1 MRTKLTRISK
11 LSADNPEQKFAQLMH
26 HFTLGNLESWYQM
39 LNKKAAVGIDG
50 ITKEMYS
57 ENLQE
62 NLENLYHRMK
72 TMSYVPGPARQTLIP
87 KDGNPGVSRP
97 LGIGNFEDKIVQKGV
112 QKVIESIYEPL
123 FLKSSFG
130 FRPNLSCHD
139 AIRALRSY
147 LYSNPVRV
155 VIDLD
160 ISNYFGTIDH
170 GQLMELLSGKI
181 KDKRFLRYI
190 RRMFKAGILSEG
202 ELTVSDEGV
211 PQGSVCS
218 PVLANIYA
226 HYVLDEWFEGT
237 VKRYCR
243 GKVELFRYADD
254 AIICCEKPKDAERIK
269 TAVIKRLAKYNL
281 KLNSEK
287 TKLVKFNVLERE
299 NRGSFDF
306 LGFTFYL
313 GRIRSGATVPKLK
326 SSGKNLRAKLT
337 KVNQWCKHNRNKAP
351 LRELWKTFCSKLKG
365 HIQYYSVSFNYRAV
379 HKFVMRSQ
387 RIFLKWLNRRS
398 QKKSMTINQFEQ
410 FKQRFLP
417 PAIKICHALF

>member
-1 MRTKLTRISK
+1 MRTKLARISK
-11 LSADNPEQKFAQLMH
+11 LSADYPEMVFEQLMH
-26 HFTLGNLESWYQM
+26 HFNMGNLESWYQL
-39 LNKKAAVGIDG
+39 LNRKAAVGIDG
-50 ITKEMYS
+50 ITKENYG

-62 NLENLYHRMK
+62 NLENLHHRMK

-87 KDGNPGVSRP
+87 KEGKSGVSRP

-112 QKVIESIYEPL
+112 QKVLESIYEPL

-130 FRPNLSCHD
+130 FRPNRSCHD
-139 AIRALRSY
+139 AIKALRSY

-170 GQLMELLSGKI
+170 GYLMEILSGKI
-181 KDKRFLRYI
+181 RDKRFLRYI

-202 ELTVSDEGV
+202 ELIVSDEGV

-226 HYVLDEWFEGT
+226 HYVLDEWFDGT
-237 VKRYCR
+237 VKRYCG
-243 GKVELFRYADD
+243 GKVEIFRYADD
-254 AIICCEKPKDAERIK
+254 AVICCEKLKDAERIK
-269 TAVIKRLAKYNL
+269 AALIKRFAKYNL

-287 TKLVKFNVLERE
+287 TKLVKYNVFERE
-299 NRGSFDF
+299 NRTSFDF

-313 GRIRSGATVPKLK
+313 GSSRSGATVPKLK
-326 SSGKNLRAKLT
+326 SSGKKLRVKLT
-337 KVNQWCKHNRNKAP
+337 RVNLWCKLNRSKIP
-351 LRELWKTFCSKLKG
+351 LRELWKKFCSKLRG

-379 HKFVMRSQ
+379 HKFVRRSQ
-387 RIFLKWLNRRS
+387 RIFFKWLNRRS
-398 QKKSMTINQFEQ
+398 QKKSMTINQFEM
-410 FKQRFLP
+410 FKQRFPP
-417 PAIKICHALF
+417 PAIKICHELF